1 MNKKKKKNIETKNVV
16 EKGGK
21 GQVFK
26 KRKASKKERKGEEKS
41 KLRRSWIDAKLMGVY
56 ISKLIIL

>member
-1 MNKKKKKNIETKNVV
+1 MV
-16 EKGGK
+16 EK

-26 KRKASKKERKGEEKS
+26 KRKASKKERKGEKKS